1 MSRHQ
6 TRQKLAKEFGAT
18 DIVNERGD
26 GGVARIKELTKGIG
40 ADSVLD
46 LSGCSRMRKSLHYLW
61 TYVSRG
67 LLASGTEALDGL

>member
-26 GGVARIKELTKGIG
+26 GVARIKELTKGIG
-40 ADSVLD
+40 ADSVLE
-46 LSGCSRMRKSLHYLW
+46 C
-61 TYVSRG
+61 V
-67 LLASGTEALDGL
+67 GTQESMMQAVRSTRRAVRSAT